1 MSQIP
6 GYARK
11 ARAVLDWTASLPFKR
26 DIAEVGSIGHPQTPR
41 LSPALALATT

>member
-11 ARAVLDWTASLPFKR
+11 AHAILDWTASMPFKR
-26 DIAEVGSIGHPQTPR
+26 DIAELGSTSQPKR
-41 LSPALALATT
+41 LG